1 MADDKS
7 KLDSLNTRLD
17 VVISTHAKVF
27 DGMLNEAAVTPAFL
41 ELGVI
46 LKDANQVLNKTQYAE
61 FKKNVLD
68 KMKGESAKS
77 TLDKVF
83 RIANNTALEQYRDRL
98 PTGWESLSIVASLKE
113 CELKEL
119 MANDVDYSN
128 IKRSDLT
135 AKVRK
140 VQGVKENVIKFIKVK
155 PKKLEKDAV
164 SEVVVKTLEEVD
176 KMIADLLKDSGWEID
191 RPTDKT
197 KPVEAA
203 QQS

>member
-17 VVISTHAKVF
+17 GVISTHANVF
-27 DGMLNEAAVTPAFL
+27 DGMLDEAAVTPAFL

-46 LKDANQVLNKTQYAE
+46 LRDANQVLNKTQYAE
-61 FKKNVLD
+61 FKGNVLS

-98 PTGWESLSIVASLKE
+98 PKGWESLSIVASLKE

-119 MANDVDYSN
+119 MANDVDYSKT
-128 IKRSDLT
+128 KRADLT

-140 VQGVKENVIKFIKVK
+140 VQGVKESVIKFIKVK
-155 PKKLEKDAV
+155 PIKLEKGV
-164 SEVVVKTLEEVD
+164 ESEVVVKTLEEVD
-176 KMIADLLKDSGWEID
+176 KMIADLLKGSGWQID

-197 KPVEAA
+197 QPVEAV
-203 QQS
+203 

>member
-119 MANDVDYSN
+119 MANDVDFSD

-140 VQGVKENVIKFIKVK
+140 VQGVKESVIKFIKVK
-155 PKKLEKDAV
+155 PTKLEKDVA
-164 SEVVVKTLEEVD
+164 SEIVIKTLEEVD